1 MNNYRKI
8 AVLADIH
15 GNSFALESV
24 LEDIQ
29 KKEIKEIFNLGDV
42 FYGPIDP
49 QKTFELLSKH
59 SIVTISGNMD
69 RDIKEAQLKKNSN
82 PLAIIDNQ
90 TLAYVMNSLS
100 DEAMKWIINLP
111 RTLIVDD
118 LIYLCHGNKDID
130 DIPLI
135 ENIEPDGVYLKSD
148 KELSKELAG
157 IKQSIILC
165 GHTHVPNFITLE
177 NGKKIINPGSVGL
190 QSYKDDL
197 PFFHK
202 MQSYSPHSKYC
213 VLEIENEILLSVNQI
228 LLTYDWVSA
237 SKMAAEN
244 GRKDWE
250 QLILTGR
257 CEN

>member
-1 MNNYRKI
+1 M
-8 AVLADIH
+8 
-15 GNSFALESV
+15 
-24 LEDIQ
+24 EDIQ
-29 KKEIKEIFNLGDV
+29 KRSINEIINLGDV
-42 FYGPIDP
+42 FYGPINP
-49 QKTFELLSKH
+49 QKTFELLSNH
-59 SIVTISGNMD
+59 SIITISGNMD

-82 PLAIIDNQ
+82 PSAIIDNQ
-90 TLAYVMNSLS
+90 TLAYVLDNLS
-100 DEAMKWIINLP
+100 SEAMKWVISLP

-118 LIYLCHGNKDID
+118 LIYLCHGNKELD

-135 ENIEPDGVYLKSD
+135 ENIEPNGVFFKSD
-148 KELSKELAG
+148 HALSKELED
-157 IKQSIILC
+157 IKQYIILC
-165 GHTHVPNFITLE
+165 GHTHIPNFIALE

-197 PFFHK
+197 PYFHK

-213 VLEIENEILLSVNQI
+213 ILEIEEEKLLSVNQI
-228 LLTYDWVSA
+228 SVIYDWKSA
-237 SKMAAEN
+237 SEIAAKN